1 MLDQSHHLIVE
12 NETNSIVACGT
23 EIERDE
29 GEVYF
34 IKYIVKAS
42 CMVNCSAV
50 FALAIKGFIFFYH
63 SILNAFQKNFY
74 KPTIKS
80 SLDISGYCYCLFSP
94 VILQTLNHR
103 RYKNEKFLTFY
114 FCPVRY
120 RIYK

>member
-80 SLDISGYCYCLFSP
+80 SPGICGNCRGLS
-94 VILQTLNHR
+94 VW
-103 RYKNEKFLTFY
+103 
-114 FCPVRY
+114 
-120 RIYK
+120 